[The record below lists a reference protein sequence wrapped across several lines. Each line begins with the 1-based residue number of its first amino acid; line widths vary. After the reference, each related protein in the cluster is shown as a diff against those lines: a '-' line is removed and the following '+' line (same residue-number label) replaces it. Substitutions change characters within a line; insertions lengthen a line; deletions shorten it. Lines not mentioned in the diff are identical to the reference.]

1 MALPMKTMKAMKAV
15 MKKSGAMKA
24 MKAMK
29 AKRVSTVGKGKL
41 AKSMVFRGSKAKTS
55 GGLKAS
61 DITKNRY
68 GKYVSKKASARGKT
82 NVWAKAIA
90 AARKALALKGFVL
103 INKGPEGKALYAKAK
118 TIHGH

>member
-1 MALPMKTMKAMKAV
+1 
-15 MKKSGAMKA
+15 MKA

-29 AKRVSTVGKGKL
+29 KAMKSIVARGKL
-41 AKSMVFRGSKAKTS
+41 SKSQVYKGRKVKTV

-61 DITKNRY
+61 DITKNKY
-68 GKYVSKKASARGKT
+68 GKYVSKKASARAKT

-90 AARKALALKGFVL
+90 AARKALGLKGFVP

-118 TIHGH
+118 TILEK